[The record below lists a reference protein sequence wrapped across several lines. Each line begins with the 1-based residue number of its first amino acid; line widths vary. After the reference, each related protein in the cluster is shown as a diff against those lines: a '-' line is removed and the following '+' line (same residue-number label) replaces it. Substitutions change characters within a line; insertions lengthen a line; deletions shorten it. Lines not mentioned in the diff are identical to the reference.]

1 MKRNAL
7 LLTLLVVCSLCMAEQ
22 YKLIKGCVYYR
33 SGENVP
39 ETKVMPNQYI
49 PSADVYVRMHKDSRN
64 DDTFEVS
71 NSEGERFVGR
81 APKSWPGKKL
91 SDCLRR
97 EEEQDKDNQFAV
109 ANAIP
114 MGDAEIKRVSQFHYL
129 CAFVS
134 QFDDPHW
141 RSFPYSPKDSAN
153 MQKAIDKVRSQQEYL
168 KGKQYLLT
176 TPRTT
181 KSYIVN
187 CMDSILQNV
196 GENDF
201 VFLYLSS
208 HGEKD
213 NEGQF
218 HFVTK
223 DSRQNASGKRFSNT
237 LTKSEINHYVN
248 QLTAKRARVLFF
260 LDACYAGSVLDN
272 EIRGEAA
279 YYLSTNGENPAYY
292 NKLFGSPFALALM
305 EVMSGSLNENYIHCF
320 TDNKVQVGSLGNYL
334 STAVYGKGQHQHPVC
349 NEHALS
355 PAYVLWQIRDS
366 KPQESLTIRLL
377 TERAEKNPEDMIK
390 LGDRYYKGEGVEV
403 DFYKAFDC
411 YKTASEKGKKNV
423 KADALQKMSDCFYF
437 GKPESDAELAFEY
450 ALQAAQLGNIIAM
463 RDVANYYY
471 NGYGTTKNPKEY
483 IRWYQLA
490 ARKGDRQAQN
500 NLGVCYELGNGV
512 AKDYKKAVYWY
523 TKSAEQG
530 YVSAQNN
537 LADCYQNGTGVDK
550 SYQTAAHWY
559 AQAAEQ
565 GNARA
570 QFNVAYFYDQGLGV
584 AKNMEKAV
592 YWYTKAAEQGNASAQ
607 CNLGLCYENGTG
619 LPVDYKKASYWYRK
633 AAENGNISA
642 QCYLGEAYYSGQ
654 GEQKDYEQAVY
665 WFAKSAEQ
673 GFARA
678 QHYLGICYEFGYGV
692 AEEESKAVYWYT
704 KSAEQGYAMAQC
716 NLGYCYEAGEGV
728 EKNLKTAVSWYTKAA
743 RQGNKRAQNNL
754 GVCYEYG
761 NGVEKNL
768 KTAVYW
774 YTKAAEKGFARAQCN
789 LGYCYEFGNGVTKD
803 YKKAAYWYNKAA
815 EQGFARAQYNLG
827 DCYYQGNGVTKDYEK
842 AVYWFTKAAD
852 QGNASAQN
860 YLGVCNEYGKG
871 MTKDV
876 GKAFYWYTKAA
887 ENGNVTGQCN
897 LGLCYEYG
905 TGVAKDMKRAVS
917 WYTKAAE
924 AGNARAQY
932 YLGICYEN
940 GTGVKKDTNK
950 AVYWFTKAADQGYEK
965 AKKKLTKDQ
974 GTGASTTSATEAI
987 AALKGNYVNFVYRSY
1002 DDNTSFYLRGDT
1014 TQKAEPG
1021 AVGSTYLLERLKEE
1035 KRAKTGALSSVGK
1048 GMFVYGTNGYY
1059 QSYIPREFSDTLS
1072 AVNNR
1077 GKTIIDVAMSNNMKY
1092 YCVVYDKNK
1101 YFTNGPVAFKNTL
1114 KEYSDANEEFL
1125 SVSVNDAGE
1134 FAVVTNKHYYCSNPS
1149 TRNFAEQIQKN
1160 HGYIYSINIS
1170 NKGVAICT
1178 ADGVYF
1184 EKLPPEVYHAMTRAL
1199 DFSNPFNIKVVKF
1212 TDAGTCL
1219 VTDGK
1224 SQYTYRL

>member
-1 MKRNAL
+1 MKRNVL
-7 LLTLLVVCSLCMAEQ
+7 LWTLLVICSLSMAEQ

-39 ETKVMPNQYI
+39 EKKVMPNQYI
-49 PSADVYVRMHKDSRN
+49 PSDDVYVRMHKDSRN

-81 APKSWPGKKL
+81 APKSWPGKRL
-91 SDCLRR
+91 MDCLRL
-97 EEEQDKDNQFAV
+97 EEEQDKDNQFLV

-153 MQKAIDKVRSQQEYL
+153 MQKAIDKVRSQQEKL
-168 KGKQYLLT
+168 RGKQYLLT
-176 TPRTT
+176 AQRTT
-181 KSYIVN
+181 KRHIVN

-201 VFLYLSS
+201 IFLYLSS

-213 NEGQF
+213 DEGQF

-223 DSRQNASGKRFSNT
+223 DSRRNASGKRFSNT

-320 TDNKVQVGSLGNYL
+320 TDNQVQVGSLGNYL
-334 STAVYGKGQHQHPVC
+334 STAVYGRGQYQHPLC
-349 NEHALS
+349 FEHALS

-411 YKTASEKGKKNV
+411 YKTASEKGKKSV

-437 GKPESDAELAFEY
+437 GNPESDAELAFEY
-450 ALQAAQLGNIIAM
+450 ALQAAQLGNVIAM
-463 RDVANYYY
+463 RDVAAYYY
-471 NGYGTTKNPKEY
+471 NGYGTTKNLKESV
-483 IRWYQLA
+483 RWFQLA
-490 ARKGDRQAQN
+490 SKKGDRQAQN
-500 NLGVCYELGNGV
+500 NLGVCYENGNGV
-512 AKDYKKAVYWY
+512 PKDYKKAIYWYTKAAEQGEANAQYNLGDCYHNGRGVNKSYQTAAHWYTKAAEQGNKNAQFNIAYFYEQGLGVIKDIDKAVYWY

-530 YVSAQNN
+530 
-537 LADCYQNGTGVDK
+537 
-550 SYQTAAHWY
+550 
-559 AQAAEQ
+559 
-565 GNARA
+565 NA
-570 QFNVAYFYDQGLGV
+570 N
-584 AKNMEKAV
+584 
-592 YWYTKAAEQGNASAQ
+592 AQ

-619 LPVDYKKASYWYRK
+619 VPVDYEKASYWYRK

-642 QCYLGEAYYSGQ
+642 QCYLGEAYYTGQ

-665 WFAKSAEQ
+665 WFIKSAGQ

-678 QHYLGICYEFGYGV
+678 QFYLGVCCEYGYGIG
-692 AEEESKAVYWYT
+692 EDKTKAVYWYT
-704 KSAEQGYAMAQC
+704 KAAEQGHKDAQC
-716 NLGYCYEAGEGV
+716 NLGYCYENGTGVTKNYSKAVSWYTKAAKQGHKRAQCNLGLCYEFGTGV
-728 EKNLKTAVSWYTKAA
+728 EKNLKTAIYWYKKAA
-743 RQGNKRAQNNL
+743 EKGYARAQNNL
-754 GVCYEYG
+754 GVCYENG
-761 NGVEKNL
+761 TGVEKNY

-774 YTKAAEKGFARAQCN
+774 YKKAAEN
-789 LGYCYEFGNGVTKD
+789 GYAK
-803 YKKAAYWYNKAA
+803 
-815 EQGFARAQYNLG
+815 AQYNLG
-827 DCYYQGNGVTKDYEK
+827 DCFYKGNGVAQDYDK

-852 QGNASAQN
+852 QGNANAQC
-860 YLGVCNEYGKG
+860 YLGYCYENGKG
-871 MTKDV
+871 VTKDYK
-876 GKAFYWYTKAA
+876 KAVQYYLKSAESGNAA
-887 ENGNVTGQCN
+887 GQCN
-897 LGLCYEYG
+897 LGLCYENG
-905 TGVAKDMKRAVS
+905 RGVTKDYKKAVH
-917 WYTKAAE
+917 WYTQAAE
-924 AGNARAQY
+924 QGLARAQY
-932 YLGICYEN
+932 NLGLCYEN
-940 GTGVKKDTNK
+940 GTGIKKDLDK
-950 AVYWFTKAADQGYEK
+950 AISWFTKAAEQGYEP
-965 AKKKLTKDQ
+965 AKKRLAKNAT
-974 GTGASTTSATEAI
+974 STSSTSSLHETLNKVLSSVEC
-987 AALKGNYVNFVYRSY
+987 VYYSSA
-1002 DDNTSFYLRGDT
+1002 DNKSFYLKGDT
-1014 TQKAEPG
+1014 TRRAEPG
-1021 AVGSTYLLERLKEE
+1021 AVWITYLQERLSEV

-1048 GMFVYGTNGYY
+1048 GVVIYGTNGFF
-1059 QSYIPREFSDTLS
+1059 QNYIPKDFNDTISAINKRRE
-1072 AVNNR
+1072 
-1077 GKTIIDVAMSNNMKY
+1077 TIIDVAMSNNMKY

-1101 YFTNGPVAFKNTL
+1101 YYANGPVAFKNKL
-1114 KEYSDANEEFL
+1114 NEYSNANEEFS
-1125 SVSVNDAGE
+1125 SVSINDAGE
-1134 FAVVTNKHYYCSNPS
+1134 FAIVTNKHYYCSKPS
-1149 TRNFAEQIQKN
+1149 TRDFAKQIQKE

-1178 ADGVYF
+1178 ANGVYF
-1184 EKLPPEVYHAMTRAL
+1184 ENLPPEVYHTMEKAL
-1199 DFSNPFNIKVVKF
+1199 DLSNPFFIKVVKF
-1212 TDAGTCL
+1212 TDQGTCL
-1219 VTDGK
+1219 ITDGK
-1224 SQYTYRL
+1224 SRYTYRI